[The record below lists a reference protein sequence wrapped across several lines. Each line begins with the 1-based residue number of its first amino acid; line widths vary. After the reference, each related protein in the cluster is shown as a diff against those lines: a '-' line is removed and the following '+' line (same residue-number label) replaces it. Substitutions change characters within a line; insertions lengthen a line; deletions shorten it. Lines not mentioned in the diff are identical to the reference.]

1 MDDQEKQQQIL
12 QGIFLDFMRCPHF
25 SIHNYKTSEMGC
37 TAASR
42 WAQYDTMGC
51 TAASRWAQYDTMG
64 CTAASRWAQ
73 YDTISILMG
82 H

>member
-1 MDDQEKQQQIL
+1 
-12 QGIFLDFMRCPHF
+12 LDFLRCPHF
-25 SIHNYKTSEMGC
+25 SIHNYKTTE
-37 TAASR
+37 R
-42 WAQYDTMGC
+42 
-51 TAASRWAQYDTMG
+51 G

>member
-1 MDDQEKQQQIL
+1 MYKEMDDLEKQQQIL
-12 QGIFLDFMRCPHF
+12 QGVFLDFMHYPHF

-42 WAQYDTMGC
+42 C
-51 TAASRWAQYDTMG
+51 
-64 CTAASRWAQ
+64 AQ
-73 YDTISILMG
+73 YDTISIMMG